1 MIPVPGSVRAA
12 PMRLLLPTLAFAL
25 IGTLLPVSGVR
36 ADAASGAPY
45 SLNMKDVDIGVLIA
59 TVSEITGK
67 TFIVDG
73 RVKGLVN
80 VSSTKAASKDELYQ
94 MFLSILRVNGFV
106 AIDDGSAV
114 RILPEAVAAQD
125 GSVGL
130 STGGSG
136 DEMTTRVLELKHL
149 NPNEI
154 ISVLRPLI
162 PQTGQML
169 AHVPS
174 NSIIVSDRVSNVQR
188 LEAIVRRLDVASQ
201 SEIEVVSLSQ
211 ANAAELVRTLN
222 QLNAAPEVGGKLA
235 ADERTN
241 TIILS
246 GDRARRLKLKALIAV
261 LDTPLRN
268 EDSAQVIYL
277 SYAKAEDVAS
287 ILDAMVKGGSLDAVA
302 AAAAPGGVAP
312 PGGAR
317 EPGSRTLIQAH
328 KDTNALIISAP
339 PAVFRALQEIVR
351 KLDIRRAQVHIEA
364 IIAEVTDG
372 TAKELGVQ
380 WQGTDNDFGDN
391 GFIGGTNFPGS
402 NGTGG
407 IVGTTIDPT
416 NPAVSALGG
425 SGLNIGYLRGTFR
438 LPGSDKDFIRLGAL
452 AKALASDTDNNIL
465 STPSTTVL
473 DNSEALLSV
482 GQEVPFLTGQV
493 GLNVQTNTNSGT
505 TGGGIANPF
514 QTIERKEVGL
524 KLKVTPTV
532 NKGDSVKL
540 ELELE
545 ASSIAPSVRGAVD
558 LITNTRKLSSSVLV
572 RDRGLLVLGGL
583 SNEELNETEQ
593 RVPGLGRIPVLGN
606 LFKYRSTSK
615 QKRHLLVFLR
625 PTIVRDSLGED
636 LISSEKYDFL
646 RAEQMKARDDASYLV
661 PKEQVPVLPA
671 LELPPP
677 PAEAVPSTT
686 PLDSSRAA
694 PVSPV
699 EPAPA
704 THTPAGNESPRST
717 PARGRPEG
725 APAAPVAAAVPAQ
738 PYAPVADSRGG
749 PSAWFLKFGAY
760 ESEQTAQELVAKLAK
775 LKIDAVAMAVEVDGK
790 KLYRVGSRPYLVK
803 RTAESDARRATRAIR
818 GIEADV
824 IRRTG
829 NTARLATEFGWVP

>member
-1 MIPVPGSVRAA
+1 MRA
-12 PMRLLLPTLAFAL
+12 RLPALALVLLCALTPTRVLH
-25 IGTLLPVSGVR
+25 

-45 SLNMKDVDIGVLIA
+45 SLNMKDVDISVLIA

-80 VSSTKAASKDELYQ
+80 VSSTKAASKEELYQ

-106 AIDDGSAV
+106 AIDDGSST
-114 RILPEAVAAQD
+114 RIVPEAMAAQD
-125 GSVGL
+125 GGVGL
-130 STGGSG
+130 GSG
-136 DEMTTRVLELKHL
+136 QNPDEMTTRVLELKHL

-154 ISVLRPLI
+154 ISILRPLI

-169 AHVPS
+169 AHPPS
-174 NSIIVSDRVSNVQR
+174 NSLIVSDRVSNVQR

-201 SEIEVVSLSQ
+201 SEIEVISLSS
-211 ANAAELVRTLN
+211 ANAAELVRTLT
-222 QLNAAPEVGGKLA
+222 QLNASATEAGGKLV

-261 LDTPLRN
+261 LDTPLGSA
-268 EDSAQVIYL
+268 DSAQVIYL
-277 SYAKAEDVAS
+277 SYARAEDLAG
-287 ILDAMVKGGSLDAVA
+287 LLEAMVKGGSLDIAGA
-302 AAAAPGGVAP
+302 ATTPGAGAMTGAPRDV
-312 PGGAR
+312 R
-317 EPGSRTLIQAH
+317 QTTLIQAH
-328 KDTNALIISAP
+328 KDTNSLVISAP
-339 PAVFRALQEIVR
+339 PPVFRALQDVVR

-364 IIAEVTDG
+364 IIAEVSDG

-402 NGTGG
+402 NGAGG
-407 IVGTTIDPT
+407 IVGSTIDPT
-416 NPAVSALGG
+416 NPAVSAFGG

-438 LPGSDKDFIRLGAL
+438 LPGSDTEFIRLGAL
-452 AKALASDTDNNIL
+452 VRALASDTDNNIL

-493 GLNVQTNTNSGT
+493 GLNVQTNNGSGT
-505 TGGGIANPF
+505 GGGGIANPF
-514 QTIERKEVGL
+514 QTIERKEVGI
-524 KLKVTPTV
+524 KLKVTPSV

-540 ELELE
+540 DLELE
-545 ASSIAPSVRGAVD
+545 VSSIAPGVRGAVD

-572 RDRGLLVLGGL
+572 RDSGLLVIGGL
-583 SNEELNETEQ
+583 TSEELSETEQ

-625 PTIVRDSLGED
+625 PTIVRDSMADEV
-636 LISSEKYDFL
+636 ISGEKYNFL
-646 RAEQMKARDDASYLV
+646 RAQQLKAQDEASYLV
-661 PKEQVPVLPA
+661 PKSEVPVLP
-671 LELPPP
+671 EL
-677 PAEAVPSTT
+677 VPSAPRQADPQGAT
-686 PLDSSRAA
+686 PEPLA
-694 PVSPV
+694 P
-699 EPAPA
+699 EPARSAPA
-704 THTPAGNESPRST
+704 PQPDARAPEQVGQQLHPEPGPQADGKQVRVAVAPT
-717 PARGRPEG
+717 PARSER
-725 APAAPVAAAVPAQ
+725 A
-738 PYAPVADSRGG
+738 G
-749 PSAWFLKFGAY
+749 PPAWFLKFGAY
-760 ESEQTAQELVAKLAK
+760 ESESTAQELVVKLDK

-790 KLYRVGSRPYLVK
+790 KLYRVGSRPYPSRRSAEADAK
-803 RTAESDARRATRAIR
+803 RAARSIR

-824 IRRTG
+824 IRRNG
-829 NTARLATEFGWVP
+829 NTAKLAAELGWVP

>member
-1 MIPVPGSVRAA
+1 
-12 PMRLLLPTLAFAL
+12 MRLLLPAL
-25 IGTLLPVSGVR
+25 LSALLGAALPWSSAR

-125 GSVGL
+125 GGVGL
-130 STGGSG
+130 SAGASG

-169 AHVPS
+169 AHPPS

-201 SEIEVVSLSQ
+201 SEIEVVSLGS
-211 ANAAELVRTLN
+211 ANAAELVRTLT
-222 QLNAAPEVGGKLA
+222 QLNAGVPEAGGKIA

-241 TIILS
+241 SIILS
-246 GDRARRLKLKALIAV
+246 GDRARRLRMKALIAV
-261 LDTPLRN
+261 LDTPLRSD
-268 EDSAQVIYL
+268 DSAQVIYL
-277 SYAKAEDVAS
+277 SYAKAEDVAA
-287 ILDAMVKGGSLDAVA
+287 ILDAMVKGGSLEAVA
-302 AAAAPGGVAP
+302 AAAPGNVAVS
-312 PGGAR
+312 GGTAR
-317 EPGSRTLIQAH
+317 DGAGRTLIQAH

-339 PAVFRALQEIVR
+339 PAVFRALQDIVR

-416 NPAVSALGG
+416 NSAVSALGG

-438 LPGSDKDFIRLGAL
+438 LPGSDRDFIRLGAL
-452 AKALASDTDNNIL
+452 AKALAADTDNNIL

-505 TGGGIANPF
+505 AGGGIANPF
-514 QTIERKEVGL
+514 QTIERKEVGV
-524 KLKVTPTV
+524 KLKVTPTI
-532 NKGDSVKL
+532 NRGDSVKL

-545 ASSIAPSVRGAVD
+545 ASSIAPGVRGAVD
-558 LITNTRKLSSSVLV
+558 LITNTRKVTSSVLV
-572 RDRGLLVLGGL
+572 RDRGLLVIGGL
-583 SNEELNETEQ
+583 SDEELNETEQ

-615 QKRHLLVFLR
+615 QKRHLLMFLR

-636 LISSEKYDFL
+636 LISSEKYEFL
-646 RAEQMKARDDASYLV
+646 RAEQMKARENASYLV
-661 PKEQVPVLPA
+661 PKEEVPVLPA
-671 LELPPP
+671 LELPQAPP
-677 PAEAVPSTT
+677 EGAATT
-686 PLDSSRAA
+686 PLESSA
-694 PVSPV
+694 SPV
-699 EPAPA
+699 
-704 THTPAGNESPRST
+704 
-717 PARGRPEG
+717 PARPIPDATPPA
-725 APAAPVAAAVPAQ
+725 APAAGDRPAPTRVQPPADTLSTAPPVAAAAAPQ
-738 PYAPVADSRGG
+738 PYAPVASGPRG

-760 ESEQTAQELVAKLAK
+760 ESERTAQDLVDKLAR

-790 KLYRVGSRPYLVK
+790 KLYRVGSKPYLDK
-803 RTAESDARRATRAIR
+803 RTAEADARRAARQIR